1 MQFSTRALRIILFRH
16 LGTTMLHRSFV
27 DISSTSKM
35 GDMTSP
41 LIVDVIALSRCH
53 LLPPRFCSKDTNT
66 LSASSFVL
74 KQYKPCSLPSI
85 LKRFRLLFLH
95 FLIFQASS
103 TINYESQSEKLLSI
117 DRFNVATT
125 RRRKRRR
132 RRRRR
137 RGRRGRSI
145 SASPSLVD
153 DIGGN
158 GNDLKLDIFIASASA
173 FRLRFLLP
181 LSTSV
186 ESTRTLKRKK
196 KK

>member
-41 LIVDVIALSRCH
+41 LFVDVIALSRRH
-53 LLPPRFCSKDTNT
+53 LLPPRFRSKDTNA
-66 LSASSFVL
+66 LSASSFIL
-74 KQYKPCSLPSI
+74 KQYKSYSLPSI
-85 LKRFRLLFLH
+85 LIRFRHLFLH
-95 FLIFQASS
+95 FLISQASS

-137 RGRRGRSI
+137 RRRGRRGRGI

-158 GNDLKLDIFIASASA
+158 GNNLKLDIFIASASA

-186 ESTRTLKRKK
+186 E
-196 KK
+196 